1 MKKME
6 QDELLTIQEFAKK
19 AGVSVQAVYKRLNNS
34 LNPYIQLVEGRKMLK
49 SSALFEIY
57 GIEVVQP
64 IQPSIQPIQP
74 SIQPIQPSIQPGS
87 EEKTVT
93 PEVIFLRKQVE
104 QLQAELLAE
113 RQHSRELAEK
123 IVVLADQSQ
132 KLQLAQMSQQ
142 LMDGSD
148 GTTGTAKPERSKSWW
163 SRIFRKHRLT
173 K

>member
-57 GIEVVQP
+57 GIEVV
-64 IQPSIQPIQP
+64 QPIQP

>member
-64 IQPSIQPIQP
+64 FQPFV
-74 SIQPIQPSIQPGS
+74 QPIQPSIQPGS

-104 QLQAELLAE
+104 QLQAELSAE

-148 GTTGTAKPERSKSWW
+148 GTTGIAKPERSKSWW
-163 SRIFRKHRLT
+163 SRIFRKHCLT

>member
-64 IQPSIQPIQP
+64 IQPFIQPIQP
-74 SIQPIQPSIQPGS
+74 SIQPDFD
-87 EEKTVT
+87 EKTVT

-104 QLQAELLAE
+104 QLQAELSAE

-142 LMDGSD
+142 LMDNGSGAAD
-148 GTTGTAKPERSKSWW
+148 AAKPERSKSWW
-163 SRIFRKHRLT
+163 SRIFGKRRLT

>member
-57 GIEVVQP
+57 GIEVV
-64 IQPSIQPIQP
+64 
-74 SIQPIQPSIQPGS
+74 QPIQPSIQPGS

-163 SRIFRKHRLT
+163 SRIFGKRRLT